1 MGSRPLKCHPGDADK
16 RSVTPGKKHSAGAPL
31 SVPSPT
37 LLPHHMRAV
46 NLLPSDLRGTA
57 PAASPSARPE
67 PAEGI
72 GAYVVLGALALC
84 VALVAV
90 YVLATNTV
98 KQKQSDLAAITVK
111 ADATAQ
117 KVAQLK
123 PYADFDALAKARVET
138 VRGLAAARFDWEQAL
153 RDLSRVIPGDVKLQ
167 TINGD
172 MGLPGT
178 TGSGGDPLRGSIQA
192 PAVSLTG
199 CAATQQAVAHLMS
212 RLRGVDGVTR
222 VSLSKSER
230 PSDAGGNETS
240 ACVGDNPPNFSAV
253 VFFEGSAAAA
263 ALASTGGAVD
273 TASVPVPAAIDKA
286 ATTPQDGS
294 AATPQDGTAA
304 APQDPAGTTP
314 TNTTTSTSGAAAP

>member
-1 MGSRPLKCHPGDADK
+1 
-16 RSVTPGKKHSAGAPL
+16 
-31 SVPSPT
+31 
-37 LLPHHMRAV
+37 MRAV
-46 NLLPSDLRGTA
+46 NLLPSDLRGAA

-84 VALVAV
+84 IALVAV

-98 KQKQSDLAAITVK
+98 KQKQSDLAEVTVR
-111 ADATAQ
+111 ADAAAH
-117 KVAQLK
+117 KVALLK
-123 PYADFDALAKARVET
+123 PYADFEALAKARVET

-153 RDLSRVIPGDVKLQ
+153 RDLSRVIPADVKLQ

-178 TGSGGDPLRGSIQA
+178 TGTGGDPLRGSIQA

-199 CAATQQAVAHLMS
+199 CATTQASVARLMA

-222 VSLSKSER
+222 VSLSKSENT
-230 PSDAGGNETS
+230 DADSATQSS
-240 ACVGDNPPNFSAV
+240 ACVGKNPPNFSAV

-273 TASVPVPAAIDKA
+273 TSSVPVPSAIQNAGSGTASQNGAAS
-286 ATTPQDGS
+286 TPQNGTAS
-294 AATPQDGTAA
+294 TPQDGT
-304 APQDPAGTTP
+304 TTS
-314 TNTTTSTSGAAAP
+314 TTTSTSGATAP